1 MGMRHRLAVGLSV
14 VALACSSTVGPSSAV
29 TLRVTNGTC
38 VQGQCDSL
46 EVLGFP
52 STQPNTP
59 GGLWSLDLGTITGQ
73 DACFTIPPS
82 ATFRII
88 GSDTVTI
95 TWTRALGLSLGTIA
109 PSASRFQ
116 AGPST
121 GDFVPAQASG
131 WSVTLP
137 GGTQPVGAEPCSP

>member
-1 MGMRHRLAVGLSV
+1 M
-14 VALACSSTVGPSSAV
+14 
-29 TLRVTNGTC
+29 RVTNQTC

-59 GGLWSLDLGTITGQ
+59 GGLWSLDLGTLAGQ
-73 DACFTIPPS
+73 EACLTIPPS
-82 ATFRII
+82 ATFRVI

-95 TWTRALGLSLGTIA
+95 TWTRALGLSLGAIP
-109 PSASRFQ
+109 PSASRIQ
-116 AGPST
+116 AAPST
-121 GDFVPAQASG
+121 GDFVPSQASG

-137 GGTQPVGAEPCSP
+137 GGTLPVPAGPCSP